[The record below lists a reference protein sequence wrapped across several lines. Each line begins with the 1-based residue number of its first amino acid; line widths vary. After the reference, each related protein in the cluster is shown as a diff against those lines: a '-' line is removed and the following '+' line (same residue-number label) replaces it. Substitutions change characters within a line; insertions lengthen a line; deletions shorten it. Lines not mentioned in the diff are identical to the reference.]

1 MFYINHVSKNKL
13 KDKKQEK
20 EKEKNT
26 VLLTNQ
32 KKMNVEK
39 VTKIC
44 YYEAKKFINK
54 IIESCLVSIRDVLH
68 CQQC

>member
-1 MFYINHVSKNKL
+1 
-13 KDKKQEK
+13 
-20 EKEKNT
+20 
-26 VLLTNQ
+26 
-32 KKMNVEK
+32 MNVEK